1 MRLRRRSLP
10 LFWPLEIRF
19 DIAELQKDFLKL
31 GLNEYERY
39 NDLNAGSEFYSNALA
54 YRKYLRKWFMNDS
67 EVIQSESNGE
77 GLSGSQY
84 RQLALTKF
92 DTSKKSD
99 QFSTGLEPLRATS
112 GKQLMQRVDP
122 RSALYVPEADERNY
136 TVRTEVAVDSFGKLL
151 DSFQAKV
158 TRSRFAVLMPG
169 FRTATHIDSDTNYT
183 VRIHIPIITNPDAV
197 FGIYRGKQLTE
208 LHLPADGR
216 AWFVNAGYPHY
227 VENRGTEPRVH
238 IIVAL
243 DGQEDLATE
252 EFRRANGVWGEGT
265 GEP

>member
-1 MRLRRRSLP
+1 M
-10 LFWPLEIRF
+10 RF
-19 DIAELQKDFLKL
+19 DIAELQRDFLKL
-31 GLNEYERY
+31 GLDEYERY

-54 YRKYLRKWFMNDS
+54 YRKYLRKWFMNDK
-67 EVIQSESNGE
+67 EVIQSESQGDE
-77 GLSGSQY
+77 LSGSQY
-84 RQLALTKF
+84 RQLALTRF
-92 DTSKKSD
+92 DQSKKSS
-99 QFSTGLEPLRATS
+99 QFSSELEPLKATS

-122 RSALYVPEADERNY
+122 KSEFYVPEADERNY
-136 TVRTEVAVDSFGKLL
+136 TVRTEVAVDSFARLL
-151 DSFQAKV
+151 DSFKAKV

-169 FRTATHIDSDTNYT
+169 FRTATHIDSDTDYT
-183 VRIHIPIITNPDAV
+183 VRIHIPIVTNPDSV
-197 FGIYRGKQLTE
+197 FGVYRGKQLTE

-252 EFRRANGVWGEGT
+252 EFRRENGIWGEST
-265 GEP
+265 GDVE